1 MSDPVTNVEIEDVL
15 SSIRRLVSDGDKS
28 RARDSNAETEA
39 EGTAEA
45 APDAPD
51 GEATTP
57 DRLVLTPAFRVAED
71 DDVAPSPA
79 EDASVDVAASPATVD
94 EDHQDDDQAGE
105 IAEVAASAELLW
117 ETPRAS
123 AAQQAPE
130 TDNAA
135 TPDSVETADPPDRST
150 LEATIAELEAAV
162 GPDDDFEPDNGSE
175 EIEAVVWPGS
185 TSRVRADTTDAQD
198 VSDIPFQH
206 HRDED
211 DYASEDVDLSSDDDD
226 AVLNAYLDDD
236 GMMDEDML
244 RDLVTDIVR
253 QELQGT
259 MGERITR
266 NVRKLVRREIHRILS
281 SQDFD

>member
-39 EGTAEA
+39 EGSAEA
-45 APDAPD
+45 APDAAED
-51 GEATTP
+51 AATAP

-71 DDVAPSPA
+71 DDVAPSH
-79 EDASVDVAASPATVD
+79 T
-94 EDHQDDDQAGE
+94 
-105 IAEVAASAELLW
+105 ELLW
-117 ETPRAS
+117 ETPS
-123 AAQQAPE
+123 APAAEQAPE

-135 TPDSVETADPPDRST
+135 TPDSAETADTPDRST

-162 GPDDDFEPDNGSE
+162 GPDEDFEPDNGSE

-185 TSRVRADTTDAQD
+185 TPRVRAETTDAED
-198 VSDIPFQH
+198 VSEIPFQH

>member
-15 SSIRRLVSDGDKS
+15 SSIRRLVSDGDKP
-28 RARDSNAETEA
+28 RARDSSAESEA
-39 EGTAEA
+39 EGTAQA
-45 APDAPD
+45 APDAQADQP
-51 GEATTP
+51 AP

-71 DDVAPSPA
+71 DEIAPPPAADDAARDVADAQDDVP
-79 EDASVDVAASPATVD
+79 EDAV
-94 EDHQDDDQAGE
+94 EGDDT
-105 IAEVAASAELLW
+105 AETAPPAELLW
-117 ETPRAS
+117 ETPDV
-123 AAQQAPE
+123 QAPE
-130 TDNAA
+130 PAA
-135 TPDSVETADPPDRST
+135 EPARAETPVDTPDRSA

-162 GPDDDFEPDNGSE
+162 GADDEFEPDQGSE
-175 EIEAVVWPGS
+175 EIESVVWPGS
-185 TSRVRADTTDAQD
+185 ATRVRADTTDAED
-198 VSDIPFQH
+198 VDDIPFQH
-206 HRDED
+206 HRDEHED
-211 DYASEDVDLSSDDDD
+211 DYASEDVDLSDDDDD

-244 RDLVTDIVR
+244 RDLVTEIVR